1 MFLHEF
7 IASLKLLLR
16 KKPLV
21 FWTIAFPLVMG
32 CLFHLAFANIES
44 GEVFDKVSLGVVND
58 AGFQKEMI
66 LKESLKSL
74 SEGDD
79 AIFDITYCTL
89 EEANAALDE
98 GTISGYV
105 QCQEDSVDLFIRKN
119 GIEETIT
126 SSVLE
131 EIQADGVIITEL
143 STEKIKAQ
151 ILKGNFALDFSGL
164 IEEITHDFLETPT
177 HVREVTNPH
186 MSYTMIEFY
195 SLIAMS
201 CLYSSM
207 LSMTLINYKMANLS
221 AVGKRSTVSPAS
233 RLAGLT
239 GTLAASFL
247 VQVIGLALLFSLL
260 IFAFLVDFG
269 DHLGHVVLLSLTGSA
284 AGLAL
289 GIAVSVLFKVG
300 ENMKITILI
309 SLTMAGCFFAG
320 MMGIETKYV
329 IDTTVPALNLVN
341 PVAMITDGL
350 YALYYYDTFE
360 RFFFDLI
367 SIGIFTVI
375 MLAVSLVG
383 LRRQSY
389 DHF

>member
-1 MFLHEF
+1 MREFWKKTLIMAAIGFAAGILVGLGFLLPHGVGAYYAEYGAGW
-7 IASLKLLLR
+7 IALHLGMSGLLGAVNMGSTTIYDLERWGLLR
-16 KKPLV
+16 
-21 FWTIAFPLVMG
+21 
-32 CLFHLAFANIES
+32 
-44 GEVFDKVSLGVVND
+44 
-58 AGFQKEMI
+58 
-66 LKESLKSL
+66 
-74 SEGDD
+74 
-79 AIFDITYCTL
+79 CTL
-89 EEANAALDE
+89 
-98 GTISGYV
+98 
-105 QCQEDSVDLFIRKN
+105 
-119 GIEETIT
+119 
-126 SSVLE
+126 
-131 EIQADGVIITEL
+131 
-143 STEKIKAQ
+143 
-151 ILKGNFALDFSGL
+151 
-164 IEEITHDFLETPT
+164 THF
-177 HVREVTNPH
+177 
-186 MSYTMIEFY
+186 
-195 SLIAMS
+195 LIAMS